1 MEAIKDYFKYIYLMD
16 VSEEEPLESERPTF
30 SFSVYDVS
38 LVDLS
43 VYPAIEKLI
52 GLAGDLKDVDAGM
65 IVSLVVSRLQSIKL
79 DGTRLICER
88 FGGRE
93 LHEFGSKSSS
103 ADSCAAS
110 ILLIA

>member
-1 MEAIKDYFKYIYLMD
+1 ME
-16 VSEEEPLESERPTF
+16 VSEDEPLESERPTF

-38 LVDLS
+38 LLDLS

-65 IVSLVVSRLQSIKL
+65 IVSLVVSRLQSIRF

-88 FGGRE
+88 FGGKE

-110 ILLIA
+110 ILFIA